1 MKPRAKG
8 SLPNTVPELQ
18 QHVMSL
24 IATNRHIVQLN
35 GQLVTEARALSSA
48 LGQILAVYRSEDG
61 QALLKLLDEYAAMA
75 DAQIAMEAAA
85 KKVRIDTEKWFH

>member
-35 GQLVTEARALSSA
+35 GQLITETRVLASA
-48 LGQILAVYRSEDG
+48 LEQILTVYRSEDG
-61 QALLKLLDEYAAMA
+61 HALLSLLAEYTAMA
-75 DAQIAMEAAA
+75 DAQMAMEAAA
-85 KKVRIDTEKWFH
+85 RSTHINTDKWTH